1 LEGSTGSPNDDAIGV
16 SCWRTLLERSS
27 EVRQEGSPAWVL
39 GRPRHKGANGGAL
52 TTWWWW
58 RPEERFLKKCAAA
71 RGRKF
76 GTEQILRGPP
86 ASNFRKKMAYYPPS
100 PSDSRLFP
108 QDRAVSA
115 DRHQSGGNEGS
126 KVPMVVHPCP
136 WRTEARMILSGPF
149 HLAKR
154 AMAPTVAQGAN
165 VSIWR
170 RVAVGTGAGD
180 P

>member
-1 LEGSTGSPNDDAIGV
+1 MQKLRRSARQEIWDGTNSSGSPRLKFSEKNG
-16 SCWRTLLERSS
+16 LL
-27 EVRQEGSPAWVL
+27 
-39 GRPRHKGANGGAL
+39 
-52 TTWWWW
+52 
-58 RPEERFLKKCAAA
+58 
-71 RGRKF
+71 
-76 GTEQILRGPP
+76 
-86 ASNFRKKMAYYPPS
+86 PPS

-115 DRHQSGGNEGS
+115 DRHQSGGNEAS